1 MRFFFPIIIFFLI
14 ANCSAAGGEK
24 TEDKTDSGTCLT
36 DTCPQTD
43 AAVPDA
49 YYNDMPADV
58 AKIESVLGKAKKVPD
73 LNDRIISI
81 TQEFIGTP
89 YVGGTLNVPAEEQ
102 LYVNTTSLDCLT
114 FVETVTSLAKAAGKE
129 KPTVED
135 FLRNLQGIRYR
146 DGEVAGYPSRL
157 HYFSEWAID
166 NQRRGNLR
174 EISGDCEGAE
184 ERVKTIDYMTK
195 NRKLYP
201 ALKDEDVYEA
211 IKENE
216 KPLKDFHYFMI
227 PTAEVEKTGAGCLK
241 SGDIVAIVTNKA
253 GLDVSHVGVLEI
265 KEGVP
270 YLIHASSKYKKVV
283 NDTLP
288 LKDYLKQRK
297 SPGIRAFR
305 IL

>member
-1 MRFFFPIIIFFLI
+1 MRFFFSIIIFFFI
-14 ANCSAAGGEK
+14 TNCSAAGGEK
-24 TEDKTDSGTCLT
+24 TEDKTDSDTCLIQA
-36 DTCPQTD
+36 CPQTD
-43 AAVPDA
+43 VAPMDA
-49 YYNDMPADV
+49 FYNDKPEDV
-58 AKIESVLGKAKKVPD
+58 AKIESVLEKAKKVPD
-73 LNDRIISI
+73 LNERIISI
-81 TQEFIGTP
+81 TREFIGTP

-129 KPTVED
+129 IPTVDD
-135 FLRNLQGIRYR
+135 FLRNLQSIRYR
-146 DGEVAGYPSRL
+146 NGEIAGYPSRL
-157 HYFSEWAID
+157 HYFSEWAVD

-174 EISGDCEGAE
+174 EISGDYEGAE
-184 ERVKTIDYMTK
+184 EREKTIDYMTK

-201 ALKDEDVYEA
+201 ALKDKDVYEA

-216 KPLKDFHYFMI
+216 RPLKDFHYYMI
-227 PTAEVEKTGAGCLK
+227 PGAEVEKAATQCLK
-241 SGDIVAIVTNKA
+241 SGDIVAIVTDKA

-265 KEGVP
+265 KDGVP

-297 SPGIRAFR
+297 SPGLRAFR